1 MYPIVGLM
9 ARKTFTRS
17 HSNGVAL
24 SFRIDPS
31 YVNKN
36 VKYSMFDELL
46 EFWTKLVLELDHP
59 SYNSCTESLNCFGQ
73 PRELTMA
80 SQRSAVLLAC
90 GSFNPPTNMH
100 LRLFGKLSLW

>member
-1 MYPIVGLM
+1 M
-9 ARKTFTRS
+9 ARKTFTPS
-17 HSNGVAL
+17 HPNGVAL

-31 YVNKN
+31 YVNNN
-36 VKYSMFDELL
+36 VKYSMFDAVLDELL
-46 EFWTKLVLELDHP
+46 ELWTKLVLELDHP
-59 SYNSCTESLNCFGQ
+59 SYDSCTESLNCLGQ